1 MKKYLILFFLFSLC
15 TQQSLISTQEEI
27 TSPELFINCNFID
40 NQDNVDVVIDITVFS
55 NSEKLSNGSLKGF
68 GLAENFYKPLDNMNI
83 NSSFTGE
90 YTFSSELNGTFSFVL
105 YFDGS
110 KAYRADC
117 NNEIKSITTTTRPT
131 TTTTTTTTTRPTT
144 TTTRPTTT
152 TTRPTTTTTT
162 SVPYINYKTYTLDSL
177 QMFLEVGFTN
187 RGGKEVVWRFEPN
200 VGNNAYFSFK
210 GVEDEGLMNFIENEV
225 RPRLMRVN
233 QGVFNIESNY
243 SDPSLE
249 WQANEIEYW
258 FTRTNFED
266 PNLFTNKCQANA
278 AWRGYWS
285 WEYNEFRYNGIQI
298 NICISD
304 IGYSTKKAYI
314 MDSLTTMLGLSRL
327 SSDSKYAGY
336 GGYLQPKY
344 VKNKEDWNE
353 RDVELLN
360 ILYDPRVFRGMTKD
374 EFKEVFELP

>member
-15 TQQSLISTQEEI
+15 AQQSSISTQEENI
-27 TSPELFINCNFID
+27 SPELFINCNFID
-40 NQDNVDVVIDITVFS
+40 NQNIVNVVIEITVFS
-55 NSEKLSNGSLKGF
+55 NSEKLSNGSLKGS
-68 GLAENFYKPLDNMNI
+68 GLAENFYRPLENMNI

-90 YTFSSELNGTFSFVL
+90 YTFSSESNGTFSFVL
-105 YFDGS
+105 YFDGL
-110 KAYRADC
+110 KAYREDC
-117 NNEIKSITTTTRPT
+117 NNEIKSII
-131 TTTTTTTTTRPTT
+131 TTTTTTRPTT

-152 TTRPTTTTTT
+152 TTRPTTTTTRPTTTT

-187 RGGKEVVWRFEPN
+187 RGGNEVVWRFEPD
-200 VGNNAYFSFK
+200 VGNTAYFSFK
-210 GVEDEGLMNFIENEV
+210 GVEDEGLINFIENEV
-225 RPRLMRVN
+225 QPRLLRVN

-266 PNLFTNKCQANA
+266 SNLLTNKCQANA
-278 AWRGYWS
+278 AWLGYWG
-285 WEYNEFRYNGIQI
+285 WQYDEFRYNKIQI

-304 IGYSTKKAYI
+304 NGLGAKKAFI
-314 MDSLTTMLGLSRL
+314 MDSLTTMLGLSSV
-327 SSDSKYAGY
+327 SSDSKYASY

-344 VKNKEDWNE
+344 VKDKEDWNE
-353 RDVELLN
+353 RDKELLN